1 MYFQGCGNQSTES
14 CSRQHEQYPQYYDV
28 ANMQYH
34 NMAGYCVIFKNHYY
48 DISGRYDQRGGIKDW
63 MGLFGEEGLE
73 STA

>member
-1 MYFQGCGNQSTES
+1 
-14 CSRQHEQYPQYYDV
+14 
-28 ANMQYH
+28 MQYH